1 MAIIT
6 NSGVY
11 VLGTNATGTTALA
24 QDILKNKTA
33 VSAATG
39 VSEVV
44 TGSMPNNGALNYNL
58 QVTGSTV
65 TATIPQG
72 YTTGGTIYVTQK
84 TNNGELNYNL
94 KATGSTVTA
103 TIPQGYTSGGTIT
116 VTQQNNNGTLNYSS
130 SLSANGSYVASI
142 PSGYTSGGTINI
154 TQSLPT
160 KGAQTYTPSTFA
172 QTISAGQYLS
182 GDQTISAANL
192 IQGTFKSHTFIDSPD
207 PDGFVIIGSGKSVT
221 YSVDASDW
229 VNFYP
234 ELSYRL
240 IVFSLIGNF
249 GSSLGYSMNPN
260 GYSQLH
266 LGSKNSTY
274 WDYILS
280 GSGGD
285 KVVTFNIS
293 LSGTTLTATISTRGT
308 SYYLKHASVA
318 LLCASNISFDV

>member
-44 TGSMPNNGALNYNL
+44 TGSMPNNGTLNYNL

-84 TNNGELNYNL
+84 TNNGALNYNL

-160 KGAQTYTPSTFA
+160 KGAQTYTPRTFA

-192 IQGTFKSHTFIDSPD
+192 IQGTVKWHTFIDSP
-207 PDGFVIIGSGKSVT
+207 GSPVTIASGGSVT

-240 IVFSLIGNF
+240 ITFNLIGNF
-249 GSSLGYSMNPN
+249 GSSTGYSMNPN

-266 LGSKNSTY
+266 LESMNSTD

-280 GSGGD
+280 PGTGAD

-293 LSGTTLTATISTRGT
+293 LSGTTLTATISTQGT
-308 SYYLKHASVA
+308 SYYLKRAGVA
-318 LLCASNISFDV
+318 LLCASNISFRV

>member
-192 IQGTFKSHTFIDSPD
+192 VQHTFKPHTFIDS
-207 PDGFVIIGSGKSVT
+207 DGSPVTIASGGSVT

-229 VNFYP
+229 VNFHP
-234 ELSYRL
+234 ELIFRVIELTLYGR
-240 IVFSLIGNF
+240 FA
-249 GSSLGYSMNPN
+249 SSSGYATDESR
-260 GYSQLH
+260 YVELH
-266 LGSKNSTY
+266 PGVSAEHLYKLLAAGTNAYK
-274 WDYILS
+274 I
-280 GSGGD
+280 
-285 KVVTFNIS
+285 VTFNIS
-293 LSGTTLTATISTRGT
+293 LSGTTLTATISAINTT
-308 SYYLKHASVA
+308 YYLKYASA
-318 LLCASNISFDV
+318 TLKCASNISLI